1 VPHEIVVVALG
12 ESNAFDLAIPGQ
24 VFGSVAVDGQDAYRV
39 RVCSIDGSPVTTS
52 AGYSVIVQYD
62 LSIVAQADTVIIAPG
77 IDARLSAPGIDDRLR
92 AALLA
97 ANDRGARMVSICTGA
112 FVLASAGL
120 LDGRRAT
127 TYWKR
132 SAEFRALFPR
142 VILEPDVL
150 YVDDGVLSSAG
161 VAAGI
166 DLCLYIVRSDHGM
179 AVANEASRS
188 LVVAP
193 TRSGGQAQFIERER
207 LDDDGER
214 LARVLA
220 WASENVT
227 KPVDVATLARRAMMS
242 ERTFNRRFRERT
254 GTSPA
259 AWITAERLL
268 VARELL
274 ETTDL
279 LVDEI
284 ARASGLGSA
293 THLRSQFQRRFGQTP
308 TEYRRV
314 YRPVQIG

>member
-1 VPHEIVVVALG
+1 VPHEIAVVALG
-12 ESNAFDLAIPGQ
+12 ESNAFDLAIPAQ
-24 VFGSVAVDGQDAYRV
+24 VFGSVVVAGAEAYRV
-39 RVCSIDGSPVTTS
+39 RVCSIDGAPVTTS
-52 AGYSVIVQYD
+52 AGYSVLVEHD
-62 LSIVAQADTVIIAPG
+62 LSILDEADTIIIAPG
-77 IDARLSAPGIDDRLR
+77 IAARESAPSIDAGLR
-92 AALLA
+92 AALHA
-97 ANDRGARMVSICTGA
+97 ANDRGARLVSICTGA

-132 SAEFRALFPR
+132 SAEFRALFPQ
-142 VILEPDVL
+142 VTLEPDVL
-150 YVDDGVLSSAG
+150 YIDDGVLSSAG

-166 DLCLYIVRSDHGM
+166 DLCLYIVRSDHGI

-207 LDDDGER
+207 MDDDGER

-227 KPVDVATLARRAMMS
+227 EPLDVATLARRAMMS

-259 AWITAERLL
+259 AWITGERLL

-279 LVDEI
+279 FVDEV

-314 YRPVQIG
+314 YRPVAI